1 MSKTNSLNWL
11 KIIQLGLIGGV
22 VGVLI
27 ALVGMVE
34 EFDKRDIVCRLL
46 LVKKKMLLITVL
58 VTAYFAAHSTS
69 SGGLASILTGGI
81 AGLVFSAVMSLLV
94 LAVDNFNLRPIL
106 VNASPPLVRILTFER
121 EIPSG
126 LIFLLVFGALAGAA
140 GGVIYILPAKV
151 RNAVFL
157 GLSMV
162 AFLGLMQ
169 DILQVTLRNFPA
181 LDSGL
186 AWMFGRGTESGLSI
200 PGAIVVFFVVT
211 AGNLLWQGNSSRL
224 QERFEKLPAK
234 NQRSVRWLFYG
245 LLILLV
251 LYLPAILGLYLTEV
265 INVTGLMVLMGL
277 GLNIVVGF
285 AGLLDLGYVAFYAIG
300 AYTVGVLTNL
310 SGELTWAVGMNFWLA
325 LPLAIAFATFAGI
338 VLGIPV
344 LNMRGDYLAIVTL
357 GFGEII
363 RILALSDFLKPT
375 IGGSQGIVNI
385 PPPAFLQVLIN
396 KPQTLY
402 YVIVGGCLLALFIGQ
417 RLRDSRLGRSWKA
430 MREDE
435 DVAQAMGINLV
446 ATKLLAFATGA
457 AFSGLSGS
465 ILAIKLG
472 TIYPHSFALL
482 ISINVLA
489 LIIVGGMGSIPGVF
503 IGALLLVGLPELLR
517 EFAEYRLLIYGA
529 LLVVMM
535 QVRPEGFWPE
545 ATHKRELH
553 ETTPDVVQA
562 DVAQVQVEA

>member
-1 MSKTNSLNWL
+1 MSEPVKLNWQ
-11 KIIQLGLIGGV
+11 KILQLGLIGGL
-22 VGVLI
+22 VGILI

-34 EFDKRDIVCRLL
+34 EFDHRDIIAGSLSMGWTLL
-46 LVKKKMLLITVL
+46 LLTVL
-58 VTAYFAAHSTS
+58 FTAFFTASLPGHHSS
-69 SGGLASILTGGI
+69 ANKLI
-81 AGLVFSAVMSLLV
+81 AGGVSGLTFSAMMALLA
-94 LAVDNFNLRPIL
+94 LAIDSFDLRPIF
-106 VNASPPLVRILTFER
+106 VNASPDLVRILSFDSEL
-121 EIPSG
+121 PGG
-126 LIFLLVFGALAGAA
+126 LVRLLGFGAVTGAL
-140 GGVIYILPAKV
+140 GGALLILPDRIRKAIT
-151 RNAVFL
+151 L
-157 GLSMV
+157 GLALV

-169 DILQVTLRNFPA
+169 EIIQVSLRSVPA
-181 LDSGL
+181 LDNAL
-186 AWMFGRGTESGLSI
+186 KWMFGRGVDKGLSNA
-200 PGAIVVFFVVT
+200 GAIVVFIVIV
-211 AGNLLWQGNSSRL
+211 AANLFWESNS
-224 QERFEKLPAK
+224 QKFQARFTKLPANRQK
-234 NQRSVRWLFYG
+234 SLRWGLYG
-245 LLILLV
+245 FIVLIV

-265 INVTGLMVLMGL
+265 VNSTGLMILMGL

-310 SGELTWAVGMNFWLA
+310 SGELTWSGGMNFWLA
-325 LPLAIAFATFAGI
+325 LPVAVALATLAGI

-385 PPPAFLQVLIN
+385 PPPEFLQVLIN

-402 YVIVGGCLLALFIGQ
+402 YVIVAGCLLALFIGQ

-503 IGALLLVGLPELLR
+503 VGALLLVGMPELLR
-517 EFAEYRLLIYGA
+517 EFAEYRLWIYGA

-553 ETTPDVVQA
+553 ASEAAPDVPSETA
-562 DVAQVQVEA
+562 RAEA

>member
-1 MSKTNSLNWL
+1 MSTFDWK
-11 KIIQLGLIGGV
+11 KILQLGLIGGL

-34 EFDKRDIVCRLL
+34 EFDERDIIAGTLSMGWT
-46 LVKKKMLLITVL
+46 MLILTVL
-58 VTAYFAAHSTS
+58 ITAYFAAGISKMNNLLS
-69 SGGLASILTGGI
+69 IAAGALSGAVFAVVMSILTW
-81 AGLVFSAVMSLLV
+81 M
-94 LAVDNFNLRPIL
+94 VDTFDLRQTL
-106 VNASPPLVRILTFER
+106 VNASPNLVKILTFEQG
-121 EIPSG
+121 IPNG
-126 LIFLLVFGALAGAA
+126 LIILIVAGAVVGALGSA
-140 GGVIYILPAKV
+140 IFILPDRYRK
-151 RNAVFL
+151 AVSL
-157 GLSMV
+157 GLGMV

-169 DILQVTLRNFPA
+169 DIIQV
-181 LDSGL
+181 SL
-186 AWMFGRGTESGLSI
+186 AGFEGVSDAIVWMFGRGTESGLSVA
-200 PGAIVVFFVVT
+200 GAIMVFLVVSI
-211 AGNLLWQGNSSRL
+211 GNLLWETNAPKVNS
-224 QERFEKLPAK
+224 QFNKLPQK
-234 NQRSVRWLFYG
+234 SRRSLKWLGYG
-245 LLILLV
+245 ILFLV
-251 LYLPAILGLYLTEV
+251 IIYLPAVLGLYLTEV
-265 INVTGLMVLMGL
+265 VNATGLFILMGL

-310 SGELTWAVGMNFWLA
+310 SGELTWSFGWNFWLA
-325 LPLAIAFATFAGI
+325 LPAAIALAVFAG
-338 VLGIPV
+338 VMLGIPV

-363 RILALSDFLKPT
+363 RILALSDFLKPS

-385 PPPAFLQVLIN
+385 PPPQFLGVLVN
-396 KPQTLY
+396 NPQTLY
-402 YVIVGGCLLALFIGQ
+402 YFIVAGAVLALFISQ

-430 MREDE
+430 LREDE

-446 ATKLLAFATGA
+446 ATKLMAFATGA

-465 ILAIKLG
+465 ILAAKLG

-503 IGALLLVGLPELLR
+503 VGGLLLAGVPELLR

-553 ETTPDVVQA
+553 EDSVDVEL
-562 DVAQVQVEA
+562 VAEGQEA

>member
-1 MSKTNSLNWL
+1 MSTFDWK
-11 KIIQLGLIGGV
+11 KILQLGSIGGL
-22 VGVLI
+22 VGILI

-34 EFDKRDIVCRLL
+34 EFDGRDIIAGTLSMGWT
-46 LVKKKMLLITVL
+46 MLILTVL
-58 VTAYFAAHSTS
+58 VTAYFAAGTS
-69 SGGLASILTGGI
+69 KMNNLLSIAAGALSGTVFSVVMSILTW
-81 AGLVFSAVMSLLV
+81 M
-94 LAVDNFNLRPIL
+94 VDTFDLRQTL
-106 VNASPPLVRILTFER
+106 VNASPNLVKILTFEQG
-121 EIPSG
+121 IPNG
-126 LIFLLVFGALAGAA
+126 LIILIVAGAVVGALGSA
-140 GGVIYILPAKV
+140 IFILPDRYRK
-151 RNAVFL
+151 AVSL
-157 GLSMV
+157 GLGMV

-169 DILQVTLRNFPA
+169 DIIQVSLAGFE
-181 LDSGL
+181 GL
-186 AWMFGRGTESGLSI
+186 SDAIVWMFGRGTESGLSVA
-200 PGAIVVFFVVT
+200 GAIVVFLVVSI
-211 AGNLLWQGNSSRL
+211 GNLLWETNAPKVNS
-224 QERFEKLPAK
+224 QFDKLPQK
-234 NQRSVRWLFYG
+234 SRRSLKWLGYG
-245 LLILLV
+245 ILFLV
-251 LYLPAILGLYLTEV
+251 IIYLPAVLGLYLTEV
-265 INVTGLMVLMGL
+265 VNATGLFILMGL

-310 SGELTWAVGMNFWLA
+310 SGELTWSFGWNFWLA
-325 LPLAIAFATFAGI
+325 LPAAIALAVFAG
-338 VLGIPV
+338 VMLGIPV

-363 RILALSDFLKPT
+363 RILALSDFLKPH

-385 PPPAFLQVLIN
+385 PPPQFLGVLVN
-396 KPQTLY
+396 NPQTLY
-402 YVIVGGCLLALFIGQ
+402 YFIVAGAILALFISQ

-430 MREDE
+430 LREDE

-446 ATKLLAFATGA
+446 ATKLMAFATGA

-465 ILAIKLG
+465 ILAAKLG

-503 IGALLLVGLPELLR
+503 VGGLLLAGVPELLR

-553 ETTPDVVQA
+553 EDSVDVEL
-562 DVAQVQVEA
+562 VAEGQEA